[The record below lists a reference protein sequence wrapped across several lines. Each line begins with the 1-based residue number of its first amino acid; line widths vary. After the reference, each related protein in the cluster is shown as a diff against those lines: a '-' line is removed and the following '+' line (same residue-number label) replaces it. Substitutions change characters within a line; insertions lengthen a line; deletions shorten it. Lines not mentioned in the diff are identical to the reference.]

1 MISVNPKH
9 LVCLQTGLI
18 DGKSMLCKRFSQK
31 VSHSYFR
38 LFPMSIISMIVL
50 TTSEYQYIS
59 DGTGGF
65 FGFGFFGFFLI

>member
-9 LVCLQTGLI
+9 LVYLQTGLI

-50 TTSEYQYIS
+50 TTSEYQYIRFE
-59 DGTGGF
+59 DVPKRF
-65 FGFGFFGFFLI
+65 ER